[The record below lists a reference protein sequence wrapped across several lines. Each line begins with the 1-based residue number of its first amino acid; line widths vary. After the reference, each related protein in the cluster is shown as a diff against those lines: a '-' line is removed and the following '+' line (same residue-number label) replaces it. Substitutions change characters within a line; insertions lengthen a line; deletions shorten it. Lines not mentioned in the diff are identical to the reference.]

1 MTDCT
6 SYDCNCENNSDE
18 ICDVRNTV
26 DNIVTDICEITE
38 TLFNIQKEFKD
49 DMNKLKNELNDDM
62 NKLKN
67 ELNDD
72 INRLENMIKYLPGI
86 GDKYFESKKEFED
99 LSSNK

>member
-49 DMNKLKNELNDDM
+49 DMNKLKNELNDD
-62 NKLKN
+62 
-67 ELNDD
+67 